1 MTKVIITPEE
11 LATSAR
17 KYRSELIMQP
27 VHALAD
33 TLKHMNL
40 RTGIRYSETV
50 GELSGDIE
58 MGPYSE
64 TRIDESGVEIK
75 GRTLYTYLGS
85 VIKKFS
91 PNSVAQSIYGSAITK
106 GEALKNVEI
115 TKQVL
120 AFLGAKIGQGLDMH
134 IFDAVRNA
142 DGSGTADLFNGFDT
156 ITKTEVTAGNIA
168 TGKGNLFEFGEKID
182 KNNAV
187 DAIVSFCRA
196 ADPLLV
202 GRNKA
207 LKLFVPYEILNAY
220 NDDYKATTGA
230 IPYNTHFEQQYVEG
244 FRNIELVPMYQKNG
258 SEYLHLTTAN
268 NMLVGVNL
276 QGEEERLEVEKHHE
290 FLLSFVATLFF
301 GVEFESIAKERMLV
315 GKLITA

>member
-1 MTKVIITPEE
+1 MSKVIITPED

-40 RTGIRYSETV
+40 RAGIRYSETV

-64 TRIDESGVEIK
+64 SRVDDEDVAIK

-85 VIKKFS
+85 VVKNFS
-91 PNSVAQSIYGSAITK
+91 PNSVASSLYGSAITK
-106 GEALKNVEI
+106 GEALKTTEI

-120 AFLGAKIGQGLDMH
+120 AFLSAKIGQGLDMH

-142 DGSGTADLFNGFDT
+142 SGEGSVDLFNGFDT
-156 ITKTEVTAGNIA
+156 ITANEITAGEIA
-168 TGKGNLFEFGEKID
+168 TAKGNLFEFVEKID

-187 DAIVSFCRA
+187 DSIVSFCRT

-202 GRNKA
+202 GRNKN
-207 LKLFVPYEILNAY
+207 LKLFLPINILNAY

-230 IPYNTHFEQQYVEG
+230 VPYNTQFEQQYVEG
-244 FRNIELVPMYQKNG
+244 FRNIEMVPMYQKAG

-276 QGEEERLEVEKHHE
+276 QGEEERIEVEKHHP
-290 FLLSFVATLFF
+290 FLLSFIATMFF
-301 GVEFESIAKERMLV
+301 GVEFESISKERLHV
-315 GKLITA
+315 GKLVTA

>member
-1 MTKVIITPEE
+1 MAKVIITPED

-17 KYRSELIMQP
+17 KYRSDLIMQP

-33 TLKHMNL
+33 TLKHMTL
-40 RTGIRYSETV
+40 RTGIRYAETI
-50 GELSGDIE
+50 GEMSGDLEI
-58 MGPYSE
+58 GPY
-64 TRIDESGVEIK
+64 DESRTDEKDIK
-75 GRTLYTYLGS
+75 IAGRTLYTYLGS
-85 VIKKFS
+85 VVKKFS

-106 GEALKNVEI
+106 GESLKTAEI

-120 AFLGAKIGQGLDMH
+120 AFLAAKIGQGLDLH
-134 IFDAVRNA
+134 IFDAVRNEKGT
-142 DGSGTADLFNGFDT
+142 GSADLFNGFDT
-156 ITKTEVTAGNIA
+156 ITGKEITAGTIA
-168 TGKGNLFEFGEKID
+168 TTKGNLYEFTEKID

-187 DAIVSFCRA
+187 DSIVSMCRK
-196 ADPLLV
+196 ADNLLV
-202 GRNKA
+202 GRNKN
-207 LKLFVPYEILNAY
+207 LKLFVPYEILHAY

-230 IPYNTHFEQQYVEG
+230 VPYNTQYEQQYVEG
-244 FRNIELVPMYQKNG
+244 FRNIELVPMYQKA
-258 SEYLHLTTAN
+258 SSQYIHLTTAN

-315 GKLITA
+315 GKLVTE

>member
-58 MGPYSE
+58 IGPYNE

-156 ITKTEVTAGNIA
+156 ITKTEVTAGNISA
-168 TGKGNLFEFGEKID
+168 GKGNLFEFGEKID

-244 FRNIELVPMYQKNG
+244 FRNIELVPMYQKTG

>member
-1 MTKVIITPEE
+1 MSKVIITPED

-33 TLKHMNL
+33 TLKHMTL

-58 MGPYSE
+58 IGPYSE
-64 TRIDESGVEIK
+64 SREDADGIDIK
-75 GRTLYTYLGS
+75 GRTIYTFLGS
-85 VIKKFS
+85 VVKKFS
-91 PNSVAQSIYGSAITK
+91 PNSVVSSLYGSAITK
-106 GEALKNVEI
+106 GEALKTTEI

-120 AFLGAKIGQGLDMH
+120 AFLAAKIGQGLDMH
-134 IFDAVRNA
+134 IFDAVRDDN
-142 DGSGTADLFNGFDT
+142 GSGSVDLFNGFDT
-156 ITKTEVTAGNIA
+156 ITGKEIKAGEIA
-168 TGKGNLFEFGEKID
+168 TAKGNLFEFGEKID

-187 DAIVSFCRA
+187 DSIVSFCRQ

-202 GRNKA
+202 GRNKN
-207 LKLFVPYEILNAY
+207 LKLFLPTNVLNAY

-230 IPYNTHFEQQYVEG
+230 VPYNTHFEQQYVEG
-244 FRNIELVPMYQKNG
+244 FRNIEMVPMYQKAG
-258 SEYLHLTTAN
+258 SEYIHLTTAN

-276 QGEEERLEVEKHHE
+276 QGEEDRIEVEKHHP
-290 FLLSFVATLFF
+290 FLLLFIATMFF

-315 GKLITA
+315 GKLINA

>member
-1 MTKVIITPEE
+1 MSKVIITPED

-50 GELSGDIE
+50 GELSADLE

-64 TRIDESGVEIK
+64 SRVDDEDVAIK

-85 VIKKFS
+85 VVKNFS
-91 PNSVAQSIYGSAITK
+91 PNSVASSLYGSAITK
-106 GEALKNVEI
+106 GEALKTTEI

-120 AFLGAKIGQGLDMH
+120 AVLSAKIGQGLDMH
-134 IFDAVRNA
+134 IFDAVRNEN
-142 DGSGTADLFNGFDT
+142 GSGSADLFDGFDT
-156 ITKTEVTAGNIA
+156 ITGKEIKAGEIA
-168 TGKGNLFEFGEKID
+168 TAKGNLFEFGEKID

-187 DAIVSFCRA
+187 DSIVSFCRT

-202 GRNKA
+202 GRNKN
-207 LKLFVPYEILNAY
+207 LKLFLPINVLNAY

-230 IPYNTHFEQQYVEG
+230 VPYNTQFEQQYVEG
-244 FRNIELVPMYQKNG
+244 FRNIEMVPMYQKAG

-276 QGEEERLEVEKHHE
+276 QGEEERIEVEKHHP
-290 FLLSFVATLFF
+290 FLLSFIATMFF

-315 GKLITA
+315 GKLINA

>member
-1 MTKVIITPEE
+1 MSKVIITPDD

-50 GELSGDIE
+50 GELSGNLEI
-58 MGPYSE
+58 GPYSE
-64 TRIDESGVEIK
+64 SRVDADGVAIK

-85 VIKKFS
+85 VVKNFS
-91 PNSVAQSIYGSAITK
+91 PNSVASSLYGSAITK
-106 GEALKNVEI
+106 GEALKTTEI

-120 AFLGAKIGQGLDMH
+120 AFLAAKIGQGLDMH
-134 IFDAVRNA
+134 IFDAVRDEN
-142 DGSGTADLFNGFDT
+142 GSGSVDLFDGFDT
-156 ITKTEVTAGNIA
+156 ITAKEIKAGEIA
-168 TGKGNLFEFGEKID
+168 TAKGNLFEFGEKID

-187 DAIVSFCRA
+187 DSIVSFCRQ

-202 GRNKA
+202 GRNKN
-207 LKLFVPYEILNAY
+207 LKLFLPINLLNAY

-230 IPYNTHFEQQYVEG
+230 VPYNTHFEQQYVEG
-244 FRNIELVPMYQKNG
+244 FRNIEMVPMYQKAG
-258 SEYLHLTTAN
+258 SEYIHLTTAN

-276 QGEEERLEVEKHHE
+276 QGEEDRIEVEKHHP
-290 FLLSFVATLFF
+290 FLLSFIATMFF

-315 GKLITA
+315 GKLINA

>member
-1 MTKVIITPEE
+1 MSKVIITPED

-33 TLKHMNL
+33 TLKHMTL
-40 RTGIRYSETV
+40 RTGIRFAETV

-58 MGPYSE
+58 IGPYSE
-64 TRIDESGVEIK
+64 SRVDDEDVAIK

-85 VIKKFS
+85 VVKNFS
-91 PNSVAQSIYGSAITK
+91 PNSVASSLYGSAITK
-106 GEALKNVEI
+106 GEALKTTEI

-120 AFLGAKIGQGLDMH
+120 AFLGAKIGQGLDLH
-134 IFDAVRNA
+134 IFDAVR
-142 DGSGTADLFNGFDT
+142 DGNGTGSADLYNGFDT
-156 ITKTEVTAGNIA
+156 ITAKEIAGGGIA
-168 TGKGNLFEFGEKID
+168 TAKGNLYEFSEKID

-187 DAIVSFCRA
+187 DSIVSFCRT

-202 GRNKA
+202 GRNKN
-207 LKLFVPYEILNAY
+207 LKLFLPINVLNAY

-230 IPYNTHFEQQYVEG
+230 VPYNTQFEQQYVEG
-244 FRNIELVPMYQKNG
+244 FLNIEMVPMYQKAG

-276 QGEEERLEVEKHHE
+276 QGEEERIEVEKHHP
-290 FLLSFVATLFF
+290 FLLSFIATMFF

-315 GKLITA
+315 GKLINA

>member
-1 MTKVIITPEE
+1 MSKVIITPED

-40 RTGIRYSETV
+40 RTGIRYAETV
-50 GELSGDIE
+50 GELSGDLEI
-58 MGPYSE
+58 GPYSE
-64 TRIDESGVEIK
+64 SRVDDEDVAIK

-85 VIKKFS
+85 VVKNFS
-91 PNSVAQSIYGSAITK
+91 PNSVASSLYGSAITK
-106 GEALKNVEI
+106 GEALKTTEI

-120 AFLGAKIGQGLDMH
+120 AFLSAKIGQGLDMH
-134 IFDAVRNA
+134 IFDAVRDEN
-142 DGSGTADLFNGFDT
+142 GSGSVDLFDGFDT
-156 ITKTEVTAGNIA
+156 ITGKEIEDGGIA
-168 TGKGNLFEFGEKID
+168 TAKGNLFEFGEKID

-187 DAIVSFCRA
+187 DSIVSFCRQ

-202 GRNKA
+202 GRNKN
-207 LKLFVPYEILNAY
+207 LKLFLPINVLNAY

-230 IPYNTHFEQQYVEG
+230 VPYNTQFEQQYVEG
-244 FRNIELVPMYQKNG
+244 FRNIEMVPMYQKAG

-276 QGEEERLEVEKHHE
+276 QGEEERIEVEKHHP
-290 FLLSFVATLFF
+290 FLLSFIATMFF

-315 GKLITA
+315 GKLINA

>member
-1 MTKVIITPEE
+1 MAQVIITPED

-17 KYRSELIMQP
+17 KYRQELIMQP

-33 TLKHMNL
+33 TLKHMQL

-58 MGPYSE
+58 IGPYSE
-64 TRIDESGVEIK
+64 SRVDNDGVAIK

-85 VIKKFS
+85 VVKKFS
-91 PNSVAQSIYGSAITK
+91 PNSVAQSLYGSAITK
-106 GEALKNVEI
+106 GEALKTTEI

-134 IFDAVRNA
+134 IFDAVRDA
-142 DGSGTADLFNGFDT
+142 EGTATADLFNGFDT
-156 ITKTEVTAGNIA
+156 ITANEITDGNIA
-168 TGKGNLFEFGEKID
+168 TAAGNLYEFTEAID

-187 DAIVSFCRA
+187 DAIVGFCRA
-196 ADPLLV
+196 ADPLLT
-202 GRNKA
+202 GRNKN
-207 LKLFVPYEILNAY
+207 LKLFVPINILNAY

-230 IPYNTHFEQQYVEG
+230 VPYNTHFEQQYVEG
-244 FRNIELVPMYQKNG
+244 FRNIELVPMYQKAG
-258 SEYLHLTTAN
+258 SDYLHLTTAS

-315 GKLITA
+315 GKLVTA

>member
-1 MTKVIITPEE
+1 MSKVIITPED

-40 RTGIRYSETV
+40 RTGIRYAETV
-50 GELSGDIE
+50 GELSGDLEI
-58 MGPYSE
+58 GPYSE
-64 TRIDESGVEIK
+64 SRVDDEDVAIK

-85 VIKKFS
+85 VVKNFS
-91 PNSVAQSIYGSAITK
+91 PNSVASSLYGSAITK
-106 GEALKNVEI
+106 GEALKTTEI

-120 AFLGAKIGQGLDMH
+120 AFLSAKIGQGLDMH
-134 IFDAVRNA
+134 IFDAVRDEN
-142 DGSGTADLFNGFDT
+142 GSGSVDLFDGFDT
-156 ITKTEVTAGNIA
+156 ITGKEIKAGEIA
-168 TGKGNLFEFGEKID
+168 TAKGNLFEFGEKIN

-187 DAIVSFCRA
+187 DSIVSFCRQ

-202 GRNKA
+202 GRNKN
-207 LKLFVPYEILNAY
+207 LKLFLPINVLNAY

-230 IPYNTHFEQQYVEG
+230 VPYNTQFEQQYVEG
-244 FRNIELVPMYQKNG
+244 FRNIEMVPMYQKAG

-276 QGEEERLEVEKHHE
+276 QGEEERIEVEKHHP
-290 FLLSFVATLFF
+290 FLLSFIATMFF

-315 GKLITA
+315 GKLINA

>member
-1 MTKVIITPEE
+1 MSKVIITPED

-50 GELSGDIE
+50 GELSGDLE

-64 TRIDESGVEIK
+64 SRVDDEDVAIK

-85 VIKKFS
+85 VVKNFS
-91 PNSVAQSIYGSAITK
+91 PNSVASSLYGSAITK
-106 GEALKNVEI
+106 GEALKTTEI

-120 AFLGAKIGQGLDMH
+120 AFLSAKIGQGLDMH

-142 DGSGTADLFNGFDT
+142 SGEGSVDLFDGFDT
-156 ITKTEVTAGNIA
+156 ITGKEITAGEIA
-168 TGKGNLFEFGEKID
+168 TAKGNLFEFGEKID

-187 DAIVSFCRA
+187 DAIVSFCRT

-202 GRNKA
+202 GRNKN
-207 LKLFVPYEILNAY
+207 LKLFLPINILNAY

-230 IPYNTHFEQQYVEG
+230 VPYNTQFEQQYVEG
-244 FRNIELVPMYQKNG
+244 FRNIEMVPMYQKAG

-276 QGEEERLEVEKHHE
+276 QGEEERIEVEKHHP
-290 FLLSFVATLFF
+290 FLLSFIATMFF

-315 GKLITA
+315 GKLINA